1 MKPDSRLC
9 SVEGA
14 QKYQARADHA
24 FVLQRCGG
32 STPQTTSHILHTLPR
47 TGSSNLIALV
57 VYLTSGAC
65 GYIAFGNDVLGN
77 VLLNYHHGDRI
88 LVIGRVLV
96 VISFVVSIPLQVHPC
111 INNQGLMGIP
121 GR

>member
-1 MKPDSRLC
+1 LAFFAKITLQRM
-9 SVEGA
+9 
-14 QKYQARADHA
+14 QNYQAYTDHY
-24 FVLQRCGG
+24 FVLQRCGE
-32 STPQTTSHILHTLPR
+32 STPQTPPQTPHTRPR

-65 GYIAFGNDVLGN
+65 GYIAFGDDVLGN